1 MSLYLERFCLIYK
14 KQFGFRKKH
23 CTIDSLVEMTEKIR
37 FSNFEKRFSF
47 FLDLKKA
54 FDTLDHEI
62 LLQKLEKYGFRGNC
76 QNWLH
81 AYLENRSQGVVA
93 NGVVSHWQIVRHG
106 VPQGSILGPLLFL
119 IYINDLPL
127 SANSV
132 EIMLFADDTNITA
145 VNCSNEDI
153 RRDLK
158 MINNWLNANKLV
170 LNMEKTIQ
178 MNIGNSASNSQFR
191 LNESNI
197 TIKPVCKYL
206 GVFIDNKLSFL
217 SHINYVK
224 TRLSKQCGAISKLR
238 HYVPKN
244 QLLAYYRSNIN
255 PIIQY
260 GVLVYGCCSYTSLVP
275 IYVMQKKILKFMFFR
290 KSRDSCNDIFFE
302 NNILTVY
309 ELHLYELLKFVLKSI
324 IGAHVQDYLNNMFTF
339 KDTRQTRLSKFQ
351 CLDEPLLKRK
361 IERYS
366 IKYRATKL
374 YNILKTN
381 SILPDDVQN
390 LKLSQVSKIFH
401 DVKFLYILQNYTLV
415 KHIFEF

>member
-1 MSLYLERFCLIYK
+1 
-14 KQFGFRKKH
+14 
-23 CTIDSLVEMTEKIR
+23 
-37 FSNFEKRFSF
+37 
-47 FLDLKKA
+47 
-54 FDTLDHEI
+54 
-62 LLQKLEKYGFRGNC
+62 
-76 QNWLH
+76 
-81 AYLENRSQGVVA
+81 
-93 NGVVSHWQIVRHG
+93 
-106 VPQGSILGPLLFL
+106 
-119 IYINDLPL
+119 
-127 SANSV
+127 
-132 EIMLFADDTNITA
+132 MLFAEDTNITA
-145 VNCSNEDI
+145 VNCSNEDS

-158 MINNWLNANKLV
+158 MSNNWLNANKLV

-178 MNIGNSASNSQFR
+178 MNIGNSASNSQFK
-191 LNESNI
+191 LNDSNI

-238 HYVPKN
+238 HYVPKH
-244 QLLAYYRSNIN
+244 QLIAYYRSNIN
-255 PIIQY
+255 PIIQH
-260 GVLVYGCCSYTSLVP
+260 GILVYGCCSYTSLEP
-275 IYVMQKKILKFMFFR
+275 IYVLQKKILKFMYFR
-290 KSRDSCNDIFFE
+290 KSRDSCNIFFE

-309 ELHLYELLKFVLKSI
+309 ELHIYELLKFVLKSI

-339 KDTRQTRLSKFQ
+339 KLSRQTRLSKFE

-366 IKYRATKL
+366 IQYRATKL
-374 YNILKTN
+374 YNTLKTN

-390 LKLSQVSKIFH
+390 LKLSQISKIFH

>member
-1 MSLYLERFCLIYK
+1 MPLFKEGSKTKESNYRPISLLNVWSKIFERAMFNRLSLYLDRFCLIY

-23 CTIDSLVEMTEKIR
+23 CTIDALVEMTEKIG

-62 LLQKLEKYGFRGNC
+62 LLQKLKKYGFRGNC
-76 QNWLH
+76 QDWLH
-81 AYLENRSQGVVA
+81 SYLENRSQRVVA
-93 NGVVSHWQIVRHG
+93 NGVVSHWQIIRHG

-119 IYINDLPL
+119 IYINDLPF

-145 VNCSNEDI
+145 VKCSNEDI

-178 MNIGNSASNSQFR
+178 MNIGNSASNSQFK
-191 LNESNI
+191 LNDSNI

-217 SHINYVK
+217 SQINYVK
-224 TRLSKQCGAISKLR
+224 TRLSKQCGAISKRR
-238 HYVPKN
+238 HYVQKH
-244 QLLAYYRSNIN
+244 QLIAYYGSNIN

-260 GVLVYGCCSYTSLVP
+260 GIPVYGCCSYTSLEP
-275 IYVMQKKILKFMFFR
+275 IYVLQKKLSKLMYFR

-302 NNILTVY
+302 NNILAVY
-309 ELHLYELLKFVLKSI
+309 ELHIYELLKFVLKSI

-339 KDTRQTRLSKFQ
+339 KLSRQTRLSKFE

-361 IERYS
+361 E
-366 IKYRATKL
+366 KL
-374 YNILKTN
+374 NVTPSNIG
-381 SILPDDVQN
+381 LPN
-390 LKLSQVSKIFH
+390 CTTH
-401 DVKFLYILQNYTLV
+401 
-415 KHIFEF
+415 